1 MKKYFYICF
10 CLISA
15 CNTTTQG
22 AYNNHDFIQ
31 GGPVPLKVE
40 TEESKSTST
49 CESLVDPLTKV
60 LIGQPETALAAME
73 YPADTRVLNE
83 YQDQS
88 IDENYSSR
96 LNLVIG
102 SDRRITNVFCG

>member
-22 AYNNHDFIQ
+22 AYNNYDLIQ

-49 CESLVDPLTKV
+49 GECLADTLSF

-83 YQDQS
+83 YQDQ
-88 IDENYSSR
+88 R
-96 LNLVIG
+96 TRNLC
-102 SDRRITNVFCG
+102 FCNSYGWRKSN

>member
-22 AYNNHDFIQ
+22 DYNNYDFIQ

-40 TEESKSTST
+40 TEESKST
-49 CESLVDPLTKV
+49 LTGEC
-60 LIGQPETALAAME
+60 L
-73 YPADTRVLNE
+73 ADTL
-83 YQDQS
+83 S
-88 IDENYSSR
+88 FLI
-96 LNLVIG
+96 
-102 SDRRITNVFCG
+102 